1 MSVHSNVGPSGQLV
15 EYAQGRGVTHDLFQ
29 DQFLCCLIQHS
40 VQNNFLKSPHSHSSV
55 FIAPLSLARIEYQ
68 PSLFCCSKLWLAT
81 LNGREPKSA
90 VQLSEAVVG
99 GRVPRRLVQQ
109 TVCGVFD

>member
-1 MSVHSNVGPSGQLV
+1 MLLNPTQC
-15 EYAQGRGVTHDLFQ
+15 TK
-29 DQFLCCLIQHS
+29 QF
-40 VQNNFLKSPHSHSSV
+40 FLKSPHSHSSV

-68 PSLFCCSKLWLAT
+68 PSLFYCSKLWLAT

-90 VQLSEAVVG
+90 AQLSEAVVG
-99 GRVPRRLVQQ
+99 GRVPRRLEQQ